1 MTRKE
6 REFDRT
12 SLQNNLPE
20 MFLLPWN
27 RLTHSLLPLKS
38 HLVIDLSIKSS
49 ILIFC
54 MNELKYFEDRV
65 TNSSESETALFPA
78 KKGQNPPLIFPIF
91 K

>member
-6 REFDRT
+6 REFDALIFGT

-38 HLVIDLSIKSS
+38 HLVIDLSIKST
-49 ILIFC
+49 ILI
-54 MNELKYFEDRV
+54 
-65 TNSSESETALFPA
+65 S
-78 KKGQNPPLIFPIF
+78 
-91 K
+91 

>member
-6 REFDRT
+6 REFDALIFGT

-38 HLVIDLSIKSS
+38 HLVIDLSIKST

-54 MNELKYFEDRV
+54 MNDLKYFE
-65 TNSSESETALFPA
+65 EY
-78 KKGQNPPLIFPIF
+78 Q
-91 K
+91 